1 MVVGKIVLSRVAISR
16 IATVTA
22 LGDGLDL
29 LWQGLLK
36 GESGIAPL
44 TRFSCENYISRYAAC
59 IDNLQ
64 APAGLSLLDTILEQV
79 AVQMGNLPEN
89 CRLLVASTKGE
100 IDLLTRDCRQK
111 SSVSPTVLFEP
122 LLEKIA
128 KRFNLSDPGCNINA
142 ACASSTIAVARAAA
156 MIAVGAA
163 ESVLVY
169 AADLV
174 SEFVFSG
181 FSTLQALS
189 NEPCRPF
196 DQDRKGLTLGE
207 AGVALLLMSEECASR
222 HAELPLAYVAGW
234 GVANDAHHVTAP
246 ARDGC
251 GLILASHQALKKA
264 EISAIQIAAI
274 NTHGTGTTYNDAM
287 ELTAFNA
294 VFGELLPPLHGVK
307 GSLGHCLGAAGGVEI
322 AIGCRSLQQQLIPGT
337 VGCLD
342 AEVAGQGKLSNVSQ
356 KISGDYLLCSN
367 SGFGGINGVVILQ
380 GVL

>member
-1 MVVGKIVLSRVAISR
+1 MSRVVLSR

-22 LGDGLDL
+22 LGEGLDP
-29 LWQGLLK
+29 LWQGLLN

-44 TRFSCENYISRYAAC
+44 TRFNCENYISSYAAC
-59 IDNLQ
+59 IANLR
-64 APAGLSLLDTILEQV
+64 APAELSLLDTILERV
-79 AVQMGNLPEN
+79 AVQMGDLPEG

-100 IDLLTRDCRQK
+100 IDRLTTVCRQE
-111 SSVSPTVLFEP
+111 SAIPPAVLFEP
-122 LLEKIA
+122 LLEKTA
-128 KRFNLSDPGCNINA
+128 SRFNLATTGCNINA

-156 MIAVGAA
+156 LIAAGEA

-181 FSTLQALS
+181 FSALQALS

-196 DQDRKGLTLGE
+196 DQQRKGLTLGE
-207 AGVALLLMSEECASR
+207 AGVALLLMNEECASR
-222 HAELPLAYVAGW
+222 HAEAPLAYVAGW

-264 EISAIQIAAI
+264 EINVAQVAAI
-274 NTHGTGTTYNDAM
+274 NSHGTGTIYNDAM

-294 VFGELLPPLHGVK
+294 VFGESLPPLHGVK

-322 AIGCRSLQQQLIPGT
+322 AIACRSLQQQIIPGT

-342 AEVAGQGKLSNVSQ
+342 AEVAGQGKLGTAAQ

-367 SGFGGINGVVILQ
+367 SGFGGINAVVILQ
-380 GVL
+380 RAA